1 MNGFLRT
8 GASFKADVNLVVQ
21 VAMGVALI
29 AGETVTCRAARSM
42 ASIEPTKLFTRLSSL
57 RTGLTIV
64 LCSKS
69 AAATSGIVVTRDQC
83 HLKVIVSG
91 QQFFQSKRCVHTA
104 ETTAEDE
111 YTLGLR
117 SGGRRSRFFHIA
129 LASYAEIGPGLTYYD
144 AAALRRVS

>member
-1 MNGFLRT
+1 MSGRQVDGIDRANETLHALEQPAHRVDNR
-8 GASFKADVNLVVQ
+8 ALFKVGCRNLGQ
-21 VAMGVALI
+21 HR
-29 AGETVTCRAARSM
+29 GEQ
-42 ASIEPTKLFTRLSSL
+42 E
-57 RTGLTIV
+57 
-64 LCSKS
+64 
-69 AAATSGIVVTRDQC
+69 IVVTRDQC

>member
-111 YTLGLR
+111 YTLRFSCRAGI
-117 SGGRRSRFFHIA
+117 SGIARKCFHRAIA
-129 LASYAEIGPGLTYYD
+129 IHLMMSL
-144 AAALRRVS
+144 L